1 MEDYQKILDYL
12 DKTNKKIDRLT
23 TMVTK
28 VAKSL
33 HLIPVTEKEE
43 RDLQI
48 LQRNNLN
55 LAAKV
60 SAELDEMSPKPEGLG
75 DESIQSLFSK
85 SFGNVFDD
93 VVADDFLGGVNEA
106 I

>member
-28 VAKSL
+28 IAKTL

-43 RDLQI
+43 RDIQI
-48 LQRNNLN
+48 AQRDNLN

-60 SAELDEMSPKPEGLG
+60 SADLDEMSPKPEGQG
-75 DESIQSLFSK
+75 DEFLQNLHRFDMNDIFS
-85 SFGNVFDD
+85 D
-93 VVADDFLGGVNEA
+93 VIADDYLGG
-106 I
+106 